1 METKDI
7 IIIGGGA
14 AGLMA
19 SCAAAHVLKKRGS
32 VLVLEGNAKL
42 GRKLLATGNG
52 RCNLT
57 NLNVSPAHYHGDV
70 TAIQDLLH
78 EYTPE
83 AICAVFREMGLVTKP
98 DSEGRVYPQNQQAA
112 AVLSALRWDA
122 EKYGVSFSEEHTVSK
137 IEKVKN
143 GFTLIC
149 TDGTQLFTKQ
159 CILTCGGA
167 ASPRHSCGEGYTLA
181 KQLGHTVTKLYPSL
195 TQLTMRAKQWKTLSG
210 TRAPANAVLLADNK
224 PVYEE
229 SGEVQF
235 TDTGISGICVFGLSI
250 YAGEFF
256 ALGTIRNKKYASLA
270 VQLDL
275 LPDMAYQEVLDYL
288 LEMTKLYPARAA
300 GDLLSGLLNMRLG
313 YMLVGAAG
321 IAQSEPAV
329 KIKAPQLK
337 KLASLLKG
345 WRLDITGTKDFSAA
359 QVTAGGVPLT
369 ELDPHTMASK
379 KAPGLYLA
387 GEMLNI
393 HGDCGGYNLHFA
405 WASGITAGKSAAYR
419 CLKEEKRRYASATF
433 PCRFTIR
440 TKLCAAQP
448 PKNCA
453 PMRRSSKNWHL
464 SSALSMPEKSRTYD
478 LSLPWMWKRTAT
490 KTSCFPACATAT
502 SQKRRKEPMQYR
514 RTVHC
519 RSVRSLWVLARQ
531 ACSQAYCSHAPACA
545 RLF

>member
-19 SCAAAHVLKKRGS
+19 SCAAAHVLKKHGS

-83 AICAVFREMGLVTKP
+83 AICAVFREMGLVTKS

-122 EKYGVSFSEEHTVSK
+122 EKYGVSFSEERTVSK

-195 TQLTMRAKQWKTLSG
+195 TQLTVRAKQWKTLSG
-210 TRAPANAVLLADNK
+210 TRAPANAVLLADGK
-224 PVYEE
+224 SVYEAARC
-229 SGEVQF
+229 SVR
-235 TDTGISGICVFGLSI
+235 IPASPVFACSAFPYMPASSMRSARSAIRSTLHSPYSSI
-250 YAGEFF
+250 F
-256 ALGTIRNKKYASLA
+256 
-270 VQLDL
+270 
-275 LPDMAYQEVLDYL
+275 
-288 LEMTKLYPARAA
+288 
-300 GDLLSGLLNMRLG
+300 
-313 YMLVGAAG
+313 
-321 IAQSEPAV
+321 
-329 KIKAPQLK
+329 
-337 KLASLLKG
+337 
-345 WRLDITGTKDFSAA
+345 
-359 QVTAGGVPLT
+359 
-369 ELDPHTMASK
+369 
-379 KAPGLYLA
+379 
-387 GEMLNI
+387 
-393 HGDCGGYNLHFA
+393 
-405 WASGITAGKSAAYR
+405 
-419 CLKEEKRRYASATF
+419 
-433 PCRFTIR
+433 CRTWPIR
-440 TKLCAAQP
+440 TY
-448 PKNCA
+448 
-453 PMRRSSKNWHL
+453 SII
-464 SSALSMPEKSRTYD
+464 
-478 LSLPWMWKRTAT
+478 SLR
-490 KTSCFPACATAT
+490 
-502 SQKRRKEPMQYR
+502 
-514 RTVHC
+514 
-519 RSVRSLWVLARQ
+519 
-531 ACSQAYCSHAPACA
+531 
-545 RLF
+545 